1 MKVVHVVLLR
11 TYYFQEEIPDWF
23 SNHTIAGP
31 SSISLKLPPN
41 SYCKD
46 KFKVY
51 GLSVVF

>member
-1 MKVVHVVLLR
+1 MWFCSEHNTSRKR
-11 TYYFQEEIPDWF
+11 FQIGAPV
-23 SNHTIAGP
+23 TITGSA
-31 SSISLKLPPN
+31 SISLKLPPN